1 MKVNHSTR
9 RDLLTFHIIGYSIV
23 IIFSILCVLP
33 FVLTL
38 SGSFT
43 KESSLFEEGYRLIP
57 KTFSLDAYALIFKT
71 PKLIIGAY
79 GITISLVIMGTIL
92 GLFLTSMSSYVLHR
106 KDFRY
111 RNKFAFYFFFT
122 TLFSGG
128 IVPWYIIMTNLG
140 MKDNYLAMLLPNLLS
155 VFNIIIMRTFF
166 TSIPESIGESAKI
179 DGAGDFTIYSKLYL
193 PMSVP
198 ALATIGLFLAIAYWN
213 DWYPAM
219 LFITK
224 SELIPLQYQLYK
236 VFNDMQ
242 FAQQVASQTGRSVG
256 NMPSETFKMAMTMVT
271 IGPIIVLYP
280 YLQKYFIKGMTV
292 GAVKG

>member
-1 MKVNHSTR
+1 MKVNHSAR
-9 RDLLTFHIIGYSIV
+9 RDMLTFNMIGYSVV
-23 IIFSILCVLP
+23 IIFTIVCLIP
-33 FVLTL
+33 FLLTL

-43 KESSLFEEGYRLIP
+43 EESSLFQDGYRLIP
-57 KTFSLDAYALIFKT
+57 KSVSLDAYALIFKS
-71 PKLIIGAY
+71 PKVIFGAY
-79 GITISLVIMGTIL
+79 GVTISLVVLGTAL
-92 GLFLTSMSSYVLHR
+92 GLFLTTMTSFVLHR

-128 IVPWYIIMTNLG
+128 IVPWYIIMINLG
-140 MKDNYLAMLLPNLLS
+140 MKNNYLALLLPNLLS

-166 TSIPESIGESAKI
+166 TAIPESIGESAKI
-179 DGAGDFTIYSKLYL
+179 DGAGDFTIYRKLYL

-198 ALATIGLFLAIAYWN
+198 ALATIGLFLAITYWN

-219 LFITK
+219 LFISK
-224 SELIPLQYQLYK
+224 DELIPLQYQLYK

-242 FAQQVASQTGRSVG
+242 FAQQVASQTGISVG

-280 YLQKYFIKGMTV
+280 FLQKYFIKGMTV

>member
-1 MKVNHSTR
+1 MKLNNSAK
-9 RDLLTFHIIGYSIV
+9 RDMLTFNIIGYSV
-23 IIFSILCVLP
+23 VLVFSILCLLP
-33 FVLTL
+33 FLLTL

-43 KESSLFEEGYRLIP
+43 KEASLFEEGYRLIP
-57 KTFSLDAYALIFKT
+57 KSFSIDAYALIFKS
-71 PKLIIGAY
+71 PQVIIGAY
-79 GITISLVIMGTIL
+79 GVTISLVIMGTLL
-92 GLFLTSMSSYVLHR
+92 GLFLTTMTAFVLHR
-106 KDFRY
+106 KDFRF

-179 DGAGDFTIYSKLYL
+179 DGAGDFTIYRRLYL

-224 SELIPLQYQLYK
+224 DKLIPLQYQLYK

-242 FAQQVASQTGRSVG
+242 FSQQVAAQTGRSMG
-256 NMPSETFKMAMTMVT
+256 DMPSETFKMAMTMVT

-280 YLQKYFIKGMTV
+280 FLQKYFIKGMTV

>member
-79 GITISLVIMGTIL
+79 GITISLVIAGTIL

-166 TSIPESIGESAKI
+166 TTIPESIGESAKI

-271 IGPIIVLYP
+271 IGPIIILYP

>member
-1 MKVNHSTR
+1 MKTNGSAR
-9 RDLLTFHIIGYSIV
+9 RDIITFHIIGYSV
-23 IIFSILCVLP
+23 VTFFAILCLLP
-33 FVLTL
+33 FLLTL

-43 KESSLFEEGYRLIP
+43 EESSLFEDGYRLIP
-57 KTFSLDAYALIFKT
+57 KVFSTDSYALIFKS
-71 PKLIIGAY
+71 PQVIIGAY
-79 GITISLVIMGTIL
+79 GITISLVILGTAL
-92 GLFLTSMSSYVLHR
+92 GLFLTTMTSYVLHR
-106 KDFRY
+106 KDFKY

-166 TSIPESIGESAKI
+166 ASIPDNIGESAKI
-179 DGAGDFTIYSKLYL
+179 DGAGDFTIYSRLYL
-193 PMSVP
+193 PMSIP

-224 SELIPLQYQLYK
+224 ADMIPLQYQLYK

-256 NMPSETFKMAMTMVT
+256 NMPSETFKMAMTIVT
-271 IGPIIVLYP
+271 IGPIIILYP
-280 YLQKYFIKGMTV
+280 FLQKYFIKGMTV

>member
-1 MKVNHSTR
+1 MKLNNSAK
-9 RDLLTFHIIGYSIV
+9 RDMLTFNIIGYSV
-23 IIFSILCVLP
+23 VLVFSILCLLP
-33 FVLTL
+33 FLLTL

-43 KESSLFEEGYRLIP
+43 KEASLFEEGYRLIP
-57 KTFSLDAYALIFKT
+57 KSFSIDAYALIFKS
-71 PKLIIGAY
+71 PQVIIGAY
-79 GITISLVIMGTIL
+79 GVTISLVIMGTLL
-92 GLFLTSMSSYVLHR
+92 GLFLTTMTAFVLHR
-106 KDFRY
+106 KDFRF

-179 DGAGDFTIYSKLYL
+179 DGAGDFTIYLRLYL

-224 SELIPLQYQLYK
+224 DKLIPLQYQLYK

-242 FAQQVASQTGRSVG
+242 FSQQVAERTGRSMG
-256 NMPSETFKMAMTMVT
+256 DMPSETFKMAMTMVT

-280 YLQKYFIKGMTV
+280 FLQKYFIKGMTV